1 MKIQH
6 VVEAP
11 KEPEATLQKN
21 GFWRRQFAPTITRPQ
36 IIFDALF
43 GVIGPILCFV
53 FDPVVFRGWFAGP
66 PLFPAYRNF
75 AYLFSGIE
83 IAVLCLWLLTG
94 PGLEV
99 WNRMMGGIFLIGA
112 LFCLAV
118 GLVLSPFS
126 LIGLLYGIGIFGF
139 TPFLTA
145 MVYLRNS
152 RRALRSNSRELSNL
166 VRILVPSLGIL
177 FATGLPLL
185 LSIEINLAVNRA
197 IDEIVQGDTHH
208 AVYAAHRLTSLGFFA
223 DSELD
228 RIVDAYRS
236 ERDEKRKE
244 LLRACYREITGE
256 NLETRA
262 RLNPD

>member
-6 VVEAP
+6 VVEGP
-11 KEPEATLQKN
+11 KVTETTHQDN
-21 GFWRRQFAPTITRPQ
+21 GFWRRQFAPTVTRPQ
-36 IIFDALF
+36 IIFDVLF

-53 FDPVVFRGWFAGP
+53 FDPVVFRDGFAGP

-75 AYLFSGIE
+75 AYLFSGVE
-83 IAVLCLWLLTG
+83 IAFLCLWLLTG

-99 WNRMMGGIFLIGA
+99 WNRIIGGIFLNGA
-112 LFCLAV
+112 LFCAAV

-139 TPFLTA
+139 TPFLAA

-152 RRALRSNSRELSNL
+152 RRALRSKSPEPSNPD
-166 VRILVPSLGIL
+166 RILIPSLGIL
-177 FATGLPLL
+177 LATGLPLL
-185 LSIEINLAVNRA
+185 LSIEINLAVNHA
-197 IDEIVQGDTHH
+197 IDDIVQGDTDH

-228 RIVDAYRS
+228 RIVSAYRS
-236 ERDEKRKE
+236 EKDEKRKE
-244 LLRACYREITGE
+244 LLRSCYREITGD
-256 NLETRA
+256 NLENRA
-262 RLNPD
+262 RINPD